1 MTPILYEK
9 DEIDFTS
16 QGLGSLVE
24 IYDVDVE
31 EQRNGLLQLTASY
44 PVSGVRYADIS
55 VGRIILAKPNQRD
68 DVHAFRIVS
77 TELDISGYAVR
88 VEADSITYDLTHNL
102 VKHLVVSGNGQSFMT
117 ALKNAVVN
125 PSIFAFYSD
134 IATSSTTLLNYVNP
148 MEAIMGTTGSFLQIW
163 GGELK
168 RENRRVAMFNR
179 RGRDNVATFRLG
191 KNISGLKYSVD
202 ISSLVTRIIPTKSVQ
217 NDNQTTTTLEGAPV
231 DSQYINN
238 YEQIYTLPLEFTDDT
253 IKTVADLNAA
263 AKGWFTKSANTGR
276 DKPTVT
282 IDIDVLSLQDSA
294 DYQDKFKNLES
305 VSLTDTVTVYVPE
318 YGVNVTAIVN
328 ELHYDPILD
337 RVTKMTVGTAKQS
350 FADSSRTQ
358 LSDLQDKIIS
368 VQNQADAVA
377 VSANG
382 KSTNYYGSVKPSHP
396 QEGDQWYWQDGD
408 KSGIKQFINGEW
420 MPLIDS
426 NTQDKIAASVTDAV
440 AQAKEHTATAIEQ
453 NNASQQKVMNDIAKS
468 QADLAIKDGDFN
480 NKAQAMAD
488 EALANAKANTATVA
502 QDTLNSANQ
511 NIAAAKS
518 DLTEGLQKEVS
529 DRTSA
534 VTALDTK
541 AQGYVSEA
549 KTDVLETVNKEV
561 TDRQNAVTALDTK
574 AQGYVSAARSD
585 INDTINALSV
595 GGRNYLLNSNGSTLD
610 KWTPVNGWSIVSDA
624 DRGNVFTF
632 TTTASWTGGSTN
644 SLSQARTDFPTN
656 KTVTVSFWAKASVDG
671 AKFHSEPTGGTAA
684 ANTVLNVSLKTNW
697 QRYSYTFYLSSAR
710 IYFMPVDSGV
720 TYWVDDLQLEIG
732 NMISD
737 YSQATEDVVYDYT
750 DKDNQ
755 IKQTFT
761 QYQQSNDGK
770 VSKAQTDATQALG
783 LVATK
788 VSQTDYDTKTGDLTT
803 KYTQVKQTADSQ
815 ATDIVD
821 IKETATSQA
830 SKINSISSDVDGT
843 KQSISDIETT
853 QDSQSDKINQITT
866 DVNGTKQSIT
876 DIQTKDGQQDT
887 RMGTIET
894 SVSGVKSDFS
904 TYKTDANGRISTAQT
919 TAQTAVDGLKT
930 KVSQT
935 DYNSKTGQLTT
946 DVNSVTQ
953 TANQSKQD
961 IVSINQKDGQQD
973 SRMNTIE
980 SDASGTKQTVSNI
993 QTKQGEQSANI
1004 TTLQTRADGLEANVS
1019 KFNTQIND
1027 LQQINQ
1033 LNNTEFT
1040 PDLSGWHN
1048 ATGQAI
1054 ADETSQVS
1062 AGWYR
1067 ANGRYNQSVAIGDVL
1082 SMGHNAIHSDL
1093 IPVGQGITVSA
1104 AIMSYSSSTSDST
1117 VTVALDFLYYDTNK
1131 NLISSDRDNGAKY
1144 TDWKRTLGTHTTPVG
1159 TAYLSLGI
1167 VTNGSQG
1174 TNYYSQ
1180 PIVVFGGTIGGYV
1193 QGTYNNNAA
1202 TAKAQ
1207 LTADNASL
1215 AVSKLTSADG
1225 IITKAQ
1231 ADIRANAESISQ
1243 KVSKTVYDKNTGDL
1257 NQAIS
1262 KAQSTADGAVSTV
1275 GNYKTSNDK
1284 RVESAESK
1292 IEQNSKDITARV
1304 IQTDYDDFKGSYKS
1318 TMSALNSTFE
1328 RITSTVSETETIVN
1342 KLNQNNL
1349 VNNSQLNPDYSG
1361 WHITSPWGKSVTT
1374 ELWNNSVESST
1385 GAMWVW
1391 HDQSRSGEWI
1401 YSDPINILQGSTLS
1415 ASIMAAMPTPPSS
1428 GTPLAMYV
1436 RTYDANK
1443 TVVDSWALNINY
1455 DMVNA
1460 TFKKF
1465 NLDNRIVS
1473 SGAKYASVV
1482 FGWNAAGTISFGKP
1496 MLVFGKTTGDYVA
1509 GPYNNNDKIASQQI
1523 TINGITSIVSDP
1535 KTGLSTRVQTAEGT
1549 LSTVKGTDIPA
1560 LQNATFWQPYS
1571 SLNFNDY
1578 TKQGSFF
1585 FNTSAG
1591 KTNSPTTSN
1600 AWIYLIVEQG
1610 TSDSTRIKQTAWY
1623 DGVAGV
1629 KITYVRTLN
1638 SGTWSPWYANDN
1650 DSVTTIS
1657 QTNGNVEREISD
1669 RKNGDSNT
1677 LQSAKEFTQ
1686 SSITSSE
1693 EGMKSTITQTSNAV
1707 IAQIGKTNLIT
1718 NSEFDPLNYGW
1729 YLTPS
1734 VGQTVGTPIALQQV
1748 TQFSDWTI
1756 AGGSRGIAYNIARQ
1770 IVSEPTKIQVGK
1782 KLSASVIA
1790 GRSDATNGPSNTLDV
1805 RLAFFDSNKNFV
1817 SDLSFGNPISNTAS
1831 KAPQLYKLE
1840 NITSPSNAYYVGFG
1854 LVHSGTVNDAIYR
1867 PMINF
1872 GSNVFT
1878 YSPTYGTSSSST
1890 ILSLLKD
1897 NWSIG
1902 IADNVG
1908 AITSGIVA
1916 NSDSM
1921 SLISKNITLD
1931 GNTTVT
1937 GDFYAKGGNFT
1948 NLNASNITV
1957 GTLNGNQV
1965 NITNLNASNIVS
1977 GAISGANL
1985 NINLNTGQVQFQ
1997 KGRIFKSDYT
2007 TDINIDQGYISTAND
2022 NTRALIKQGM
2032 IQLVAPNRFDLDSS
2046 PYMELSNNRGQST
2059 AGAAIIG
2066 RDSVSI
2072 SNSKNAK
2079 NIFPAPIG
2087 TETFSGLYT
2096 GQAFDG
2102 GWLPTKVAGADR
2114 GVVVAGGTETTWQVV
2129 NSSPYIR
2136 VGTDAGGSYSYGNR
2150 VVIKA
2155 EYLNADTVYYHG
2167 NSHGANV
2174 YVAADG
2180 ALLKSSSA
2188 TKYKTNIEH
2197 ETDSIQGD
2205 QLLTIDPATW
2215 NDKFEAEQLKRYH
2228 ETGVEPERQI
2238 NMEDKRY
2245 YGIIAEDLVKAG
2257 LEELVTRNE
2266 ETDEVEGVEYSKI
2279 GVALIPIVRDLRNK
2293 LNEQAVEIERLKDKN
2308 K

>member
-16 QGLGSLVE
+16 QGLGALVE
-24 IYDVDVE
+24 IYDVDVA

-217 NDNQTTTTLEGAPV
+217 NDDKTTTTLEGTPV

-368 VQNQADAVA
+368 VQNQADATA

-382 KSTNYYGSVKPSHP
+382 KNKNYYGSVQPSHP

-408 KSGIKQFINGEW
+408 KSGIKQFVNGDW
-420 MPLIDS
+420 VDLVDS
-426 NTQDKIAASVTDAV
+426 DTQEKIAAGVTEAIS
-440 AQAKEHTATAIEQ
+440 QANTHTATAIVQ
-453 NNASQQKVMNDIAKS
+453 NNASQQVVMNDIAKS
-468 QADLAIKDGDFN
+468 QANLAIKNGDFN

-488 EALANAKANTATVA
+488 KALADAKANTTQVA

-511 NIAAAKS
+511 NIADAKKS
-518 DLTEGLQKEVS
+518 VTDDIAQEAS
-529 DRTSA
+529 DRASA
-534 VTALDTK
+534 VNALDTK
-541 AQGYVSEA
+541 AQGYVDAA
-549 KTDVLETVNKEV
+549 KN
-561 TDRQNAVTALDTK
+561 
-574 AQGYVSAARSD
+574 D

-610 KWTPVNGWSIVSDA
+610 KWTPVNGWSIISDA

-632 TTTASWTGGSTN
+632 TPTTNWTGWNTN
-644 SLSQARTDFPTN
+644 SLSQTRTDFPTN
-656 KTVTVSFWAKASVDG
+656 KAVTVSFWAKASVDG
-671 AKFHSEPTGGTAA
+671 AKFHSEPTGGNATENSLFNTTLTTAW
-684 ANTVLNVSLKTNW
+684 K
-697 QRYSYTFYLSSAR
+697 RYSYTFVLKTNR
-710 IYFMPVDSGV
+710 VYFMPVDAG
-720 TYWVDDLQLEIG
+720 TIYYLDDLQLETG
-732 NMISD
+732 NMMSD
-737 YSQATEDVVYDYT
+737 YKQAPEDVVLDYT
-750 DKDNQ
+750 TKDNE
-755 IKQTFT
+755 IKTAIS
-761 QYQQSNDGK
+761 QYQTTNDGK
-770 VSKAQTDATQALG
+770 VSKVQTDVTTALG
-783 LVATK
+783 QVATK
-788 VSQTDYDTKTGDLTT
+788 VSQTDYNT
-803 KYTQVKQTADSQ
+803 
-815 ATDIVD
+815 
-821 IKETATSQA
+821 
-830 SKINSISSDVDGT
+830 
-843 KQSISDIETT
+843 
-853 QDSQSDKINQITT
+853 
-866 DVNGTKQSIT
+866 
-876 DIQTKDGQQDT
+876 
-887 RMGTIET
+887 
-894 SVSGVKSDFS
+894 
-904 TYKTDANGRISTAQT
+904 
-919 TAQTAVDGLKT
+919 
-930 KVSQT
+930 
-935 DYNSKTGQLTT
+935 KTGQLQTDLTT
-946 DVNSVTQ
+946 TTQ
-953 TANQSKQD
+953 TANQAKTDIISIKQTD
-961 IVSINQKDGQQD
+961 TSQD

-980 SDASGTKQTVSNI
+980 SDANGTKQTVSQL
-993 QTKQGEQSANI
+993 QTAQGKQSGYIS
-1004 TTLQTRADGLEANVS
+1004 TLQQRADGFDATVTKVDNLSIGGRNYFLNSSGSSLDKWVNNSNFWSITTDSIKGNVFTSNPTVAWTSGVQNGLYQGGLDALKDQQVTVSFWAKADKANANFHSEPSGGAV
-1019 KFNTQIND
+1019 KFNPKLT
-1027 LQQINQ
+1027 
-1033 LNNTEFT
+1033 
-1040 PDLSGWHN
+1040 
-1048 ATGQAI
+1048 
-1054 ADETSQVS
+1054 TS
-1062 AGWYR
+1062 W
-1067 ANGRYNQSVAIGDVL
+1067 
-1082 SMGHNAIHSDL
+1082 
-1093 IPVGQGITVSA
+1093 
-1104 AIMSYSSSTSDST
+1104 
-1117 VTVALDFLYYDTNK
+1117 
-1131 NLISSDRDNGAKY
+1131 AKY
-1144 TDWKRTLGTHTTPVG
+1144 SYTIPNLATTTV
-1159 TAYLSLGI
+1159 YFMS
-1167 VTNGSQG
+1167 VDVG
-1174 TNYYSQ
+1174 TNYYLDNLKIESGNTATDWS
-1180 PIVVFGGTIGGYV
+1180 PAPEDVDS
-1193 QGTYNNNAA
+1193 A

-1207 LTADNASL
+1207 LTADNASA
-1215 AVSKLTSADG
+1215 AVTKLTNADG

-1231 ADIRANAESISQ
+1231 ADIRANADAITK
-1243 KVSKTVYDKNTGDL
+1243 KVSKTVYDQKTGDL
-1257 NQAIS
+1257 TEAVS

-1275 GNYKTSNDK
+1275 GNYKTGNDK

-1304 IQTDYDDFKGSYKS
+1304 IKTDYDDFKESYKS
-1318 TMSALNSTFE
+1318 TMSEISSTFD
-1328 RITSTVSETETIVN
+1328 RITSTVSETQNSINDLQQVN
-1342 KLNQNNL
+1342 LLKNTEF
-1349 VNNSQLNPDYSG
+1349 NPDYASWVPNDNSG
-1361 WHITSPWGKSVTT
+1361 SVFIDNFWKHGSSNNIGLVRNNGATNWLHVVQNIPLTKNQVISFSVLGKVNTIYDGAIYLHVRAYDKTNKSLGDLYKITQSQTNGFQTFKSENMTLPDGTAYVQVA
-1374 ELWNNSVESST
+1374 LGMYKNASVAFSQPILVIGNKVGSYVV
-1385 GAMWVW
+1385 G
-1391 HDQSRSGEWI
+1391 S
-1401 YSDPINILQGSTLS
+1401 YSDSEKIS
-1415 ASIMAAMPTPPSS
+1415 A
-1428 GTPLAMYV
+1428 
-1436 RTYDANK
+1436 
-1443 TVVDSWALNINY
+1443 
-1455 DMVNA
+1455 
-1460 TFKKF
+1460 
-1465 NLDNRIVS
+1465 
-1473 SGAKYASVV
+1473 
-1482 FGWNAAGTISFGKP
+1482 
-1496 MLVFGKTTGDYVA
+1496 
-1509 GPYNNNDKIASQQI
+1509 QQI
-1523 TINGITSIVSDP
+1523 TIDGITNIVSDP

-1549 LSTVKGTDIPA
+1549 LSTVK
-1560 LQNATFWQPYS
+1560 
-1571 SLNFNDY
+1571 
-1578 TKQGSFF
+1578 
-1585 FNTSAG
+1585 
-1591 KTNSPTTSN
+1591 
-1600 AWIYLIVEQG
+1600 
-1610 TSDSTRIKQTAWY
+1610 STADGAMSKASQTA
-1623 DGVAGV
+1623 
-1629 KITYVRTLN
+1629 
-1638 SGTWSPWYANDN
+1638 ND
-1650 DSVTTIS
+1650 IS
-1657 QTNGNVEREISD
+1657 QEIED
-1669 RKNGDSNT
+1669 RKTGDTNT
-1677 LQSAKEFTQ
+1677 LQSSKDFTQ

-1693 EGMKSTITQTSNAV
+1693 TEMKSVISQTADGIMAKV
-1707 IAQIGKTNLIT
+1707 DTKTD
-1718 NSEFDPLNYGW
+1718 SD
-1729 YLTPS
+1729 
-1734 VGQTVGTPIALQQV
+1734 TV
-1748 TQFSDWTI
+1748 
-1756 AGGSRGIAYNIARQ
+1756 
-1770 IVSEPTKIQVGK
+1770 
-1782 KLSASVIA
+1782 
-1790 GRSDATNGPSNTLDV
+1790 
-1805 RLAFFDSNKNFV
+1805 
-1817 SDLSFGNPISNTAS
+1817 
-1831 KAPQLYKLE
+1831 
-1840 NITSPSNAYYVGFG
+1840 
-1854 LVHSGTVNDAIYR
+1854 
-1867 PMINF
+1867 
-1872 GSNVFT
+1872 
-1878 YSPTYGTSSSST
+1878 
-1890 ILSLLKD
+1890 LSLLKD

-1902 IADNVG
+1902 ISDNIDN
-1908 AITSGIVA
+1908 ITSGIVG
-1916 NSDSM
+1916 NSSSM
-1921 SLISKNITLD
+1921 SLISKNIVLD

-1937 GDFYAKGGNFT
+1937 GDFYAKGGNFK
-1948 NLNASNITV
+1948 NLNASNLTV
-1957 GTLNGNQV
+1957 GTLNGSQV
-1965 NITNLNASNIVS
+1965 NITNINANNIVS

-1997 KGRIFKSDYT
+1997 KGRINSSDYT

-2046 PYMELSNNRGQST
+2046 PYMELSNNRGQRT
-2059 AGAAIIG
+2059 AGAAIVG

-2072 SNSKNAK
+2072 ANSKNSK

-2150 VVIKA
+2150 VVVKA
-2155 EYLNADTVYYHG
+2155 EYLHATTVYNHYASG
-2167 NSHGANV
+2167 GGNV
-2174 YVAADG
+2174 YISSDG

-2215 NDKFEAEQLKRYH
+2215 NDKFESEQLERYH
-2228 ETGVEPERQI
+2228 EIGVEPERQI
-2238 NMEDKRY
+2238 NMEGKRY